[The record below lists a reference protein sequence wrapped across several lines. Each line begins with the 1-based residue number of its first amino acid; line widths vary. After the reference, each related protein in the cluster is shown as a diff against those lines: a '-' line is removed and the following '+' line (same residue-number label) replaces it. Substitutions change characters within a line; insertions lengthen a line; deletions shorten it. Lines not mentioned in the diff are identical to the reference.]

1 VLLAL
6 LKAAP
11 RRPRRSGSASLIVL
25 VLVLAG
31 AGWWVIGHMDVVSQ
45 IAADAGGDLKD
56 ALAGANA
63 AVTRFWQQPR
73 SAVSSS
79 PAAQPP
85 APPQAVEEGTP
96 AAVQSPEPSPTI
108 PRAAR
113 PRATGSSSVSTSA
126 PASRPVAPRMAAPA
140 VAAAQP
146 SHARIELSADS
157 VEVPLT
163 DPAAHVLVKRTGNLH
178 ADAGFTWWTESG
190 TAKSGQ
196 DFMSVKP
203 HEEHFEQGKS
213 VINLFVPVV
222 SDPTRKQSKSFYI
235 VINDPSDGASLGKR
249 TLTMVTIPPSE

>member
-1 VLLAL
+1 
-6 LKAAP
+6 
-11 RRPRRSGSASLIVL
+11 
-25 VLVLAG
+25 
-31 AGWWVIGHMDVVSQ
+31 
-45 IAADAGGDLKD
+45 
-56 ALAGANA
+56 
-63 AVTRFWQQPR
+63 
-73 SAVSSS
+73 
-79 PAAQPP
+79 
-85 APPQAVEEGTP
+85 
-96 AAVQSPEPSPTI
+96 
-108 PRAAR
+108 
-113 PRATGSSSVSTSA
+113 
-126 PASRPVAPRMAAPA
+126 MAAPA

-222 SDPTRKQSKSFYI
+222 SDSTRKQSKSFYI